1 MLSQIDKQIL
11 RAHLVPRLNKLLGRA
26 PAGGPRLAVVGNC
39 QSYGIAYAMKVLA
52 PSAQVDHYSVVHKT
66 LANIDRLATT
76 LERYDR
82 VFLQNFP
89 AGIVR
94 GGDYEDLLSRLT
106 KVTRM
111 PSMVFAAF
119 HPDLVYLLDATRGQK
134 PLNGPL
140 RAYHSA
146 LAVFA
151 FRVGLSLQEA
161 NALFSDNVFATVG
174 YYDIWNASA
183 RELIDQAKSYFGF
196 DFSSDLMSWSRR
208 GIFMYSIVHP
218 KPFVLASVARRLLET
233 TRIPIE
239 NENFDDYAIDDLARS
254 EIFPVYPEIAAR
266 LGVNGGYLFKRGNF
280 HISHGVGEFLT
291 LPQFLAASY
300 AVYKRARPEQI
311 AHERMDAWLSDPAL
325 SRRLVELAK
334 ENLAKGATPVLSSE
348 FRQI

>member
-11 RAHLVPRLNKLLGRA
+11 RAHLLPRVNRLLGRA

-52 PSAQVDHYSVVHKT
+52 PSAQVDHYSMVHKT
-66 LANIDRLATT
+66 LANMEWLSRT
-76 LERYDR
+76 LNGYDR

-89 AGIVR
+89 AGIVK
-94 GGDYEDLLSRLT
+94 GGDYEDLLARLT

-111 PSMVFAAF
+111 PSMTFAAF
-119 HPDLVYLLDATRGQK
+119 QPDLVYLLDATRGSQ

-151 FRVGLSLQEA
+151 FRIGLSVKEA
-161 NALFSDNVFATVG
+161 NALFNDNVFSTVG

-183 RELIDQAKSYFGF
+183 RELIAEAKSYFGF
-196 DFSSDLMSWSRR
+196 DFSNDLMNWSRR
-208 GIFMYSIVHP
+208 GVFMYSIVHP
-218 KPFVLASVARRLLET
+218 KPFVLATVARRLLEAT
-233 TRIPIE
+233 KIPIE

-280 HISHGVGEFLT
+280 HISNGVGEFLT

-300 AVYKRARPEQI
+300 AVYKSARPEQI
-311 AHERMDAWLSDPAL
+311 AHPRIDAWLSDKAL
-325 SRRLVELAK
+325 SSGLVEFAK
-334 ENLAKGATPVLSSE
+334 ENLAGGATPAL
-348 FRQI
+348 

>member
-11 RAHLVPRLNKLLGRA
+11 RAHLLPKINKVLGRA
-26 PAGGPRLAVVGNC
+26 PLPGARLAVVGNC

-52 PSAQVDHYSVVHKT
+52 PSAEVDHYSAIGKT
-66 LANIDRLATT
+66 IANIDLLGKT
-76 LERYDR
+76 LQGYDR
-82 VFLQNFP
+82 VFMQNFP
-89 AGIVR
+89 AGIVK
-94 GGDYEDLLSRLT
+94 GGDYEHLLARLT

-119 HPDLVYLLDATRGQK
+119 QPDLVYLLDATRGDK

-146 LAVFA
+146 LATFA
-151 FRVGLSLQEA
+151 FRVGLSVREA
-161 NALFSDNVFATVG
+161 NALFNDNVFATVG

-183 RELIDQAKSYFGF
+183 REFVEENKSYFGF
-196 DFSSDLMSWSRR
+196 DFSSDLMNWSRR

-218 KPFVLASVARRLLET
+218 KPFVLATVARRLLEAT
-233 TRIPIE
+233 QIPIE

-266 LGVNGGYLFKRGNF
+266 LGVRGGYLFKRGNF
-280 HISHGVGEFLT
+280 HISHGVGEFMT

-311 AHERMDAWLSDPAL
+311 AHQRIDAWLSDQAL
-325 SRRLVELAK
+325 TGRLVELAK
-334 ENLAKGATPVLSSE
+334 ENLAKGATPTL
-348 FRQI
+348 

>member
-11 RAHLVPRLNKLLGRA
+11 RAHLLPALNKALRRPPGS
-26 PAGGPRLAVVGNC
+26 GPRLAVIGNC

-66 LANIDRLATT
+66 LANMEQLVRT
-76 LERYDR
+76 LQGYDR
-82 VFLQNFP
+82 VFMQNFP

-94 GGDYEDLLSRLT
+94 GGGDYEDLLARLT
-106 KVTRM
+106 TVTRM
-111 PSMVFAAF
+111 PSLAFAAF
-119 HPDLVYLLDATRGQK
+119 QPDMVYLLDATRGNK

-146 LAVFA
+146 LATFA
-151 FRVGLSLQEA
+151 FRVGLSLREA
-161 NALFSDNVFATVG
+161 NALFNDNVFATVG
-174 YYDIWNASA
+174 YYDIWDGSA
-183 RELIDQAKSYFGF
+183 RELIQEARSYFGF

-208 GIFMYSIVHP
+208 GVFMYSIVHP
-218 KPFVLASVARRLLET
+218 KPFVLATVARRLLET
-233 TRIPIE
+233 THIPIE

-266 LGVNGGYLFKRGNF
+266 LGVHGGYLFKRGNF

-300 AVYKRARPEQI
+300 AVYKHARPEQI
-311 AHERMDAWLSDPAL
+311 AHQRIDAWLSDQSL
-325 SRRLVELAK
+325 CGRLVELAK
-334 ENLAKGATPVLSSE
+334 ENLAKGATPAL
-348 FRQI
+348 